1 MMPVGVRC
9 VEKSPHRRIG
19 AAEQGS
25 NHMGLFN
32 KITKGFSS
40 MVGGVDAEVMQIGR
54 PAQAEILGFNA
65 AGTTVQ
71 MGGGLVERVCV
82 FNVKIAM
89 DDVAPYTAQVKQRIP
104 EIYIPQL
111 QGLTIVAAK
120 VHPNDP
126 NRIAL
131 DFNSPAPNVRMARSN
146 EPANTAAYILQ
157 NGESGQAVIVAN
169 QPLGRT
175 NPDGLDMY
183 AFHLTVIPSDGRD
196 PYQIQVGNPVPKSAL
211 PLLFPGSRVPV
222 KMLVES
228 PNSVV
233 IDWARA
239 Q

>member
-1 MMPVGVRC
+1 
-9 VEKSPHRRIG
+9 
-19 AAEQGS
+19 
-25 NHMGLFN
+25 MGLFN

-146 EPANTAAYILQ
+146 DPTHTAAYILQ
-157 NGESGQAVIVAN
+157 NGAWQKTDFSDLDLETASPYIPPKRIAASIAAASIPIRLEGTADTFMTLSR
-169 QPLGRT
+169 PG
-175 NPDGLDMY
+175 PDGTRIHTSLGFAIYRLNGGAGAGMY
-183 AFHLTVIPSDGRD
+183 EYSRRVAEPANGDAADESDED
-196 PYQIQVGNPVPKSAL
+196 
-211 PLLFPGSRVPV
+211 
-222 KMLVES
+222 
-228 PNSVV
+228 
-233 IDWARA
+233 
-239 Q
+239 